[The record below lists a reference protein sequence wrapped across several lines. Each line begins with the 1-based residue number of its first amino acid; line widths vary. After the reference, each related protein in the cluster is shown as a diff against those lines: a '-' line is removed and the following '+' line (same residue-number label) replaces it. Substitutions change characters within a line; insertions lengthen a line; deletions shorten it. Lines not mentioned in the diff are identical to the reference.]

1 VRAGHPSLGLPLR
14 SLLCTAALCLL
25 FVASLP
31 LARGASPTI
40 AVSEI
45 TPGMKGHG
53 LTVFR
58 GQQPERFD
66 VEVIDVLRNFRPDQD
81 LILIRTRHPI
91 LDQALAV
98 GGMSGSPIFLDGRL
112 AGAYAYGWMFGK
124 EPIAGVTPIASMLA
138 EMARPVDPEV
148 WKALGTLPRAA
159 LGAPRPKGKLGA
171 RAASDGLAPARDA
184 RVRLSGLPPQL
195 GLQRTDALAS
205 LRAHAR
211 AHGLSA
217 GGGSASSRA
226 DHPTLAAASTP
237 LLLSGLDE
245 RVVSMLADELEP
257 FGLITLQAGG
267 GAAPKAAA
275 STAPAQFVDGGAIG
289 VQLIRG
295 DINATAIG
303 TVTHVAGKRVAAFGH
318 PMMNAGQPALPTCT
332 ARVLHI
338 LASSQRSFKIAEAHT
353 PLGTLIH
360 DRQAAIVIDTSL
372 RADTVPMKIRLHG
385 VPNAPRTEWNVE
397 LASQRLLTPML
408 AMSAL
413 MNAVTVSAGD
423 RTDVM
428 VETTSNLWVVGRD
441 KLTVEDRG
449 WAPVGAV
456 GALSQLRLFDL
467 VDVAYGNPFEDARI
481 ERIEVDV
488 RMRFGRELV
497 EIVGARVHA
506 TEVDPGR
513 DLNVYLT
520 LRRYGRPEETKL
532 VTVPIPA
539 RAAGQKVELSFD
551 AGPAVE
557 IERPV
562 PESLDQIF
570 DNVRLGYPGTSMV
583 VSTRLPTQGLRM
595 RGHLVR
601 DLPGSAYDTLQL
613 AADAGRGAPFSTV
626 HRAELPLGEVVY
638 GNAKLSLDV
647 RSEPLR

>member
-1 VRAGHPSLGLPLR
+1 MR
-14 SLLCTAALCLL
+14 SLLCTAVLCCLI
-25 FVASLP
+25 VASLP

-40 AVSEI
+40 AVSEV
-45 TPGMKGHG
+45 TPGMKGYG

-58 GQQPERFD
+58 GERPERFD

-81 LILIRTRHPI
+81 LILIRTHHPI
-91 LDQALAV
+91 LEQALAV
-98 GGMSGSPIFLDGRL
+98 GGMSGSPIYLDGRL
-112 AGAYAYGWMFGK
+112 AGAYAYGWLFGK

-138 EMARPVDPEV
+138 ELSRPVDPEM

-159 LGAPRPKGKLGA
+159 LPAPRRKAGKGG
-171 RAASDGLAPARDA
+171 RAAIEGEGSRRTSLA
-184 RVRLSGLPPQL
+184 RLSGLPPQL
-195 GLQRTDALAS
+195 GLARSDALS
-205 LRAHAR
+205 PLRQHAR
-211 AHGLSA
+211 ALGLASA
-217 GGGSASSRA
+217 PSHAGPEALGYGR
-226 DHPTLAAASTP
+226 PTLVTATTP

-245 RVVSMLADELEP
+245 RVAKLLGDELEP
-257 FGLITLQAGG
+257 FGLATLQAGG
-267 GAAPKAAA
+267 GGAARSSQQQPA
-275 STAPAQFVDGGAIG
+275 AQFVDGGAIG

-303 TVTHVAGKRVAAFGH
+303 TVTYVEGKRLAAFGH

-332 ARVLHI
+332 ARVLHV
-338 LASSQRSFKIAEAHT
+338 LASQQRSFKIAEALA

-372 RADTVPMKIRLHG
+372 RADTVPMTVRLHG
-385 VPNAPRTEWNVE
+385 VPNAPRQEWNVE

-408 AMSAL
+408 AMAAL
-413 MNAVTVSAGD
+413 INAVTVSAGD

-428 VETTSNLWVVGRD
+428 IDATSSLWVSGHG
-441 KLTVEDRG
+441 KLTVNDRG
-449 WAPVGAV
+449 WAPVGAA
-456 GALSQLRLFDL
+456 GALGQLRLFDL
-467 VDVAYGNPFEDARI
+467 VDVAYGNPFEDARL

-488 RMRFGRELV
+488 KLRFARDLL
-497 EIVGARVHA
+497 EIVSARVHA

-539 RAAGQKVELSFD
+539 RAAGQKIGLAFE
-551 AGPAVE
+551 AGPAVDL
-557 IERPV
+557 ERPV

-570 DNVRLGYPGTSMV
+570 DNVRVGYPGTSMV

-595 RGHLVR
+595 RGHVVR

-613 AADAGRGAPFSTV
+613 GADTEDGTPFSTAM
-626 HRAELPLGEVVY
+626 RTELPMGDVVY
-638 GNAKLSLDV
+638 GSARLSLDV